1 MPAQFTLGGRAA
13 SGDLGLI
20 TPFTRCQNCGYAI
33 LQRRS
38 EIFLFE
44 PKQAHGQPSQVIPL
58 ATDRQFAGSPERV
71 GGLSPK
77 VRDLYIR
84 WAAFHNSPPLGLG
97 NDQINP

>member
-1 MPAQFTLGGRAA
+1 MSAQFTLGGRAA

-20 TPFTRCQNCGYAI
+20 TPFTHCQNSGYAI
-33 LQRRS
+33 LQRRT

-44 PKQAHGQPSQVIPL
+44 PTQAHGQLPQVIPL
-58 ATDRQFAGSPERV
+58 VTDRQFAGSPERV

-77 VRDLYIR
+77 RRDLYIR